1 MSSTTSQHHWGLPCT
16 VSAATYLF
24 PPDLNTDLDT
34 TELADKPGFKSCFLR
49 THLDISTDSAVRFA
63 KMLHSEA
70 IFTVGD
76 FLKVEC
82 DWKSLHRLVTKLDR
96 YLAQF
101 PDLPE
106 NRHAAPGTCAG
117 CAVALA

>member
-1 MSSTTSQHHWGLPCT
+1 
-16 VSAATYLF
+16 
-24 PPDLNTDLDT
+24 
-34 TELADKPGFKSCFLR
+34 
-49 THLDISTDSAVRFA
+49 
-63 KMLHSEA
+63 MLHSEA